1 MGIILDII
9 LIAIFAASIFFGYKK
24 GLVKVAISL
33 FALIIAI
40 VVTLVFYKP
49 ISSAIIKNTD
59 WDEKIEQI
67 IIENAT
73 KDVEDNKQEGNILE
87 NAQNY
92 IDNAVTEGQNNV
104 VENVAPV
111 IAERVINIGTMIGLF
126 TATRLLLILLTLV
139 SEAITNLPII
149 KQFNKLGGLIY
160 GIIRGLVVIYAL
172 LAVVFFIVSVSSNV
186 GITNAIDSSFITKFM
201 YSNVLFFFSANF
213 TNLMLITN

>member
-9 LIAIFAASIFFGYKK
+9 LVAILAASIFFGYKK

-33 FALIIAI
+33 CALVIAVI
-40 VVTLVFYKP
+40 VTLVFYKP

-73 KDVEDNKQEGNILE
+73 KDVDNKEQEGNMLE

-92 IDNAVTEGQNNV
+92 IDNAVTEEQNNV

-111 IAERVINIGTMIGLF
+111 IAERVIVIGTMIGLF
-126 TATRLLLILLTLV
+126 IATRLVLILLTLV
-139 SEAITNLPII
+139 SDVITNLPII
-149 KQFNKLGGLIY
+149 KQFNKLGGLLY
-160 GIIRGLVVIYAL
+160 GIIRGLVIVYAL
-172 LAVVFFIVSVSSNV
+172 LAVAFFIVSVSANV
-186 GITNAIDSSFITKFM
+186 GITNAIDGSFITKFM
-201 YSNVLFFFSANF
+201 YSHNILLNIIF
-213 TNLMLITN
+213 

>member
-9 LIAIFAASIFFGYKK
+9 LIALLGISIFFGYKK
-24 GLVKVAISL
+24 GLVKVAVSL
-33 FALIIAI
+33 FALIIAV
-40 VVTLVFYKP
+40 VVTLVFYRP
-49 ISSAIIKNTD
+49 ISNAIIKNTD

-73 KDVEDNKQEGNILE
+73 KEVEEEKQNGNILE

-111 IAERVINIGTMIGLF
+111 IAERVISIGTMIGLF

-139 SEAITNLPII
+139 SDVITNLPII
-149 KQFNKLGGLIY
+149 KQFNKLGGLLY
-160 GIIRGLVVIYAL
+160 GIIRGLVVVYAL
-172 LAVVFFIVSVSSNV
+172 LAIAFFIVSVSSNV
-186 GITNAIDSSFITKFM
+186 GITNAIESSLITKFM
-201 YSNVLFFFSANF
+201 YSHNILLNIIF
-213 TNLMLITN
+213 